1 MRKVFRS
8 LGGLGLVIAG
18 LSLAGCAT
26 EEMYDNGPPPPG
38 YDDYAPGWYDGYGYG
53 YGVLDVGG
61 YYGGWWGHDHHWHRG
76 AWDAR
81 VNHGNVRAAVEH
93 GAGGGRG
100 GGGGHGGGG
109 GGGGH
114 R

>member
-1 MRKVFRS
+1 M
-8 LGGLGLVIAG
+8 AG
-18 LSLAGCAT
+18 LSLAGCAN
-26 EEMYDNGPPPPG
+26 EELYENGPPPPA
-38 YDDYAPGWYDGYGYG
+38 YDDYPPGWYDGYGYG

-61 YYGGWWGHDHHWHRG
+61 YYGGWWDHDHHWHRG
-76 AWDAR
+76 FGDASR
-81 VNHGNVRAAVEH
+81 GAHGDIRAA
-93 GAGGGRG
+93 AGRSSGVSGGH